1 MCFALP
7 ALDEDI
13 VVDNFAAFAA
23 SAPPAC
29 KPFVDYLDRWYM
41 KRNSSFPPSIWA
53 NLSTIDTPATNN
65 GMEAFHRTY
74 NDLFPSPHPNIRIF
88 LNKLDIAMCDATIK
102 SNPLPRPR
110 KIKVKDNYR
119 GIHQQVREKIL
130 TVNAFLSHVSR
141 QMLPPSACLRKRKQ
155 PLNNPSR

>member
-1 MCFALP
+1 
-7 ALDEDI
+7 
-13 VVDNFAAFAA
+13 
-23 SAPPAC
+23 
-29 KPFVDYLDRWYM
+29 
-41 KRNSSFPPSIWA
+41 
-53 NLSTIDTPATNN
+53 
-65 GMEAFHRTY
+65 MEAFHRTY